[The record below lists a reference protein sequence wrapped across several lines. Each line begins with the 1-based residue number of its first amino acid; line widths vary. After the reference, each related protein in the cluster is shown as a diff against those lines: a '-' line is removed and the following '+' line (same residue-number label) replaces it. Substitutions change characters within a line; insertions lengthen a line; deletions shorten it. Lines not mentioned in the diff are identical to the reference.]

1 MKQESK
7 DIRALNLAHQRM
19 RIMTRPVIKRILELC
34 LVKGKATHISCLN
47 YPELWHNKEREALME
62 MEKLGLILYLP
73 TKKDRENYV
82 VLSEMAKN
90 MIKAAGRD
98 C

>member
-7 DIRALNLAHQRM
+7 NIHALNLAHQRM
-19 RIMTRPVIKRILELC
+19 RIMTRPVIKRILEMC
-34 LVKGKATHISCLN
+34 LEDGKAKPVCGRN
-47 YPELWHNKEREALME
+47 FPELWHNKEREALME
-62 MEKLGLILYLP
+62 MAKLGLILYLP
-73 TKKDRENYV
+73 TKKEREDYV
-82 VLSEMAKN
+82 ILSDMAKD